1 MGGVAKR
8 SRRPTGSDPSG
19 TPALRAVLDDGAPHS
34 VHEHASD
41 PAARDL
47 GLASAEALGVDPARV
62 FKTLIV
68 DTGTELVVGIVP
80 VTRHLDLKAL
90 AKAVGAKKASLTDAA
105 TAERS
110 SGYVVGGISPLG
122 QRTRL
127 RTVLDSSALAHGT
140 VFVSAGKRA
149 LKLEV
154 APSDLIRLTDAMV
167 AEISTTTW

>member
-1 MGGVAKR
+1 M
-8 SRRPTGSDPSG
+8 
-19 TPALRAVLDDGAPHS
+19 
-34 VHEHASD
+34 
-41 PAARDL
+41 
-47 GLASAEALGVDPARV
+47 DPARV

-90 AKAVGAKKASLTDAA
+90 AKAVGAKKVALTDAP

-140 VFVSAGKRA
+140 VFVSAGKRS

-154 APSDLIRLTDAMV
+154 APSDLIRLTDATV